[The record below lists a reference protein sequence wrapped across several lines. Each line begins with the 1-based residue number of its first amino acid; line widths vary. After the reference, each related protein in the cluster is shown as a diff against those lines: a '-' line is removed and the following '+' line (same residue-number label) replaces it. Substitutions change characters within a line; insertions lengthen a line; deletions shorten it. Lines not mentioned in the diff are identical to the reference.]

1 MIRINLLPFREVRK
15 KENIRRQLSIFL
27 LSVVLLICA
36 MIYFYIML
44 NNKVEALEAQREGIK
59 KELAKYR
66 DTTKK
71 LKEIKKK
78 INEMRTKL
86 EVIRTLERN
95 KQGPVRLLDEIAMAV
110 PKDKLWL
117 NSLKETKGILV
128 LEGTAM
134 DNETVAFFMTALER
148 QPHIKSVD
156 LKMAKLRRLKKYKL
170 DLTDFKLEC
179 KTYLYKE
186 KKPKKAKGKG
196 KKRRRR

>member
-15 KENIRRQLSIFL
+15 KENIRRQISIFA
-27 LSVVLLICA
+27 LSVVLLISVMVYA
-36 MIYFYIML
+36 FIML
-44 NNKVEALEAQREGIK
+44 NNKVKALETQKQGIK
-59 KELAKYR
+59 KEMTKYK

-71 LKEIKKK
+71 IKDIKKK
-78 INEMRTKL
+78 ISEMQTKL
-86 EVIRTLERN
+86 DVIRTLERN

-117 NSLKETKGILV
+117 NSLKDTKGVLL

-134 DNETVAFFMTALER
+134 DNETVAFFMTALEG
-148 QPHIKSVD
+148 QPHIKTVD
-156 LKMAKLRRLKKYKL
+156 LKMAKLRRLKEYKL

-186 KKPKKAKGKG
+186 KKPKKATG
-196 KKRRRR
+196 KKRKRR

>member
-15 KENIRRQLSIFL
+15 KENIRRQISIFA
-27 LSVVLLICA
+27 LSVVLLISVMVYA
-36 MIYFYIML
+36 FIML
-44 NNKVEALEAQREGIK
+44 NKKVKALETQKQGIK
-59 KELAKYR
+59 KELTKYK

-71 LKEIKKK
+71 IKDIKKK
-78 INEMRTKL
+78 ISEMQTKL
-86 EVIRTLERN
+86 DVIRTLERN

-117 NSLKETKGILV
+117 NSLKETKGVLL

-134 DNETVAFFMTALER
+134 DNETVAFFMTALED
-148 QPHIKSVD
+148 QPHIKTVD
-156 LKMAKLRRLKKYKL
+156 LKMAKLRRLKEYKL

-186 KKPKKAKGKG
+186 KKPKKSTG
-196 KKRRRR
+196 KKRKRR